1 MDLRYEVRLVGGK
14 YDDEPVASFA
24 SLSQAKLFAA
34 SLAAE
39 GESLEVIDLHKDA
52 DSLAYDHRL
61 VRLLADNPEW
71 QASLRIDAAMDDAEA
86 VLDQYAGQVAAL
98 RDEATALRRSR
109 EFLVGFD
116 APLAAV
122 EREMLAWSGRVADCV
137 SGFRPRLVQMR
148 REAAL
153 AAD

>member
-1 MDLRYEVRLVGGK
+1 MELRYEVRLHGGK

-34 SLAAE
+34 GLAAQGDRLDIYNVE
-39 GESLEVIDLHKDA
+39 GEM
-52 DSLAYDHRL
+52 AYDHRL
-61 VRLLADNPEW
+61 VALLADHPEW
-71 QASLRIDAAMDDAEA
+71 HDSLRIDATMDDAEA
-86 VLDQYAGQVAAL
+86 ILDQYAGQIAAL
-98 RDEATALRRSR
+98 RDEAMALRRSR
-109 EFLVGFD
+109 ELLVGFD
-116 APLAAV
+116 APQAAV
-122 EREMLAWSGRVADCV
+122 EREMLAWAARVADCV